1 MADSTE
7 PAPPAIQLVTR
18 SRSHGIEI
26 VGGPSGRSEDEKLG
40 VVPSFEGHSGRS
52 IVAVDGGRG
61 SWLCVGGGSG
71 PLEVV
76 ETRGGRKVALPG
88 DTAGCERFSF
98 SPLGTFLVT
107 WQRSDAEKFPG
118 GSLRVWDLRG
128 DCGAPLK
135 SFHCKVLNKG
145 GIPATIAWSG
155 DERVCWH
162 GVTNTVHVY
171 DGGFAATEG
180 KDQIGSVSCPG
191 VKLFAA
197 SPTVSAPYACA
208 LFVPEAKGKPA
219 SVKIH
224 AFPPPPTGPAD
235 GLVVAKSFFRAQ
247 DVTLRWSPTGLG
259 VLVQTHTDVDA
270 TGGSYYGGT
279 GLYLM
284 QAHAKRAGEAAFE
297 CLVPLPKEGPIAAAE
312 WEPTQGREFVVIAGT
327 IPPVAA
333 LYNLDAEQVSSQ
345 GRKRVQRWPPSNRS
359 YLGRFPRISTD
370 VSTSDHLLDR
380 SRSVTVAS
388 GKTRVRCSSVE

>member
-1 MADSTE
+1 MAESTE

-107 WQRSDAEKFPG
+107 WQRSDAERFPG

-145 GIPATIAWSG
+145 GKPFVQVRGLAPPAA
-155 DERVCWH
+155 
-162 GVTNTVHVY
+162 
-171 DGGFAATEG
+171 
-180 KDQIGSVSCPG
+180 
-191 VKLFAA
+191 
-197 SPTVSAPYACA
+197 
-208 LFVPEAKGKPA
+208 
-219 SVKIH
+219 
-224 AFPPPPTGPAD
+224 
-235 GLVVAKSFFRAQ
+235 
-247 DVTLRWSPTGLG
+247 
-259 VLVQTHTDVDA
+259 
-270 TGGSYYGGT
+270 
-279 GLYLM
+279 
-284 QAHAKRAGEAAFE
+284 
-297 CLVPLPKEGPIAAAE
+297 
-312 WEPTQGREFVVIAGT
+312 
-327 IPPVAA
+327 
-333 LYNLDAEQVSSQ
+333 
-345 GRKRVQRWPPSNRS
+345 
-359 YLGRFPRISTD
+359 
-370 VSTSDHLLDR
+370 
-380 SRSVTVAS
+380 
-388 GKTRVRCSSVE
+388 